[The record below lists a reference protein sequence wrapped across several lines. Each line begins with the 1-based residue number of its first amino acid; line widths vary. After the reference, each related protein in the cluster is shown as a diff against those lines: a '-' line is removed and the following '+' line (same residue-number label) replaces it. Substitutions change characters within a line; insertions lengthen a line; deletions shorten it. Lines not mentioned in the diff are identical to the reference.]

1 MWCPLF
7 RIYRS
12 VTPLCRKIYVNRSN
26 FFGKGLLWVFFC
38 MFRRCKMGQIHS
50 FLESQVWVKIFGLSQ
65 KYWRLKILFVIA
77 STVGTQTC
85 TDST

>member
-1 MWCPLF
+1 
-7 RIYRS
+7 
-12 VTPLCRKIYVNRSN
+12 
-26 FFGKGLLWVFFC
+26 
-38 MFRRCKMGQIHS
+38 MGQIHS